1 MKKFILIIPFIFIL
15 FSCGEDVTNSD
26 GSSST
31 SSGSGGTSVDVTDA
45 EDGTGGN
52 TTVEVDPGGDTGS
65 GAIVDVNQDDTSNV
79 VVVILPNEE
88 ELKLVHNTIFDYIN
102 RENLYYRSTL
112 SEYVLTNLSKENKE
126 HCTPEEVKR
135 QYDAWADFNCINKDT
150 GEARLNSSGVP
161 VCGWDS
167 YNYKLGDFHNK
178 NIVGVP
184 VGFLDM
190 ASELSQKPNF
200 IHLLGMLMLNL
211 QNLFPYEVTKKNWK

>member
-1 MKKFILIIPFIFIL
+1 MVLVAIPQ
-15 FSCGEDVTNSD
+15 
-26 GSSST
+26 
-31 SSGSGGTSVDVTDA
+31 
-45 EDGTGGN
+45 
-52 TTVEVDPGGDTGS
+52 VEVDLGGDTGS

-161 VCGWDS
+161 V
-167 YNYKLGDFHNK
+167 
-178 NIVGVP
+178 
-184 VGFLDM
+184 GFLDM